1 MKIEILGVGCA
12 NCDTL
17 YQNTLAAVKSAGLGE
32 EASVSKVDNID
43 TFMKMGVF
51 TTPALVIDGK
61 VVSVGRVL
69 GVEEILEKLK
79 ENSK

>member
-1 MKIEILGVGCA
+1 MMKIEIFGVGCA
-12 NCDTL
+12 NCDML
-17 YQNTLAAVKSAGLGE
+17 YQNTLKALESAGLDGE
-32 EASVSKVDNID
+32 ATVSKVDNID

-69 GVEEILEKLK
+69 GVEEILEKIK
-79 ENSK
+79 EI